1 MRGFLHCSRVH
12 YAVINASS
20 KRDSLEPVVIAYR
33 SENCLRE
40 FIAASSFV
48 GLGFASHKEAMENLK
63 NYASDAASSKQKSRI
78 TAMFHPPHENS
89 DLPSG
94 HGSVKHRRVPQS
106 ILQFALAAV
115 IAFFY
120 SKNIVSV
127 MIRMALGASF

>member
-1 MRGFLHCSRVH
+1 MRSLLHCSRVH

-20 KRDSLEPVVIAYR
+20 KEDSPEPVVIAYR

-48 GLGFASHKEAMENLK
+48 RLGFASHKEAIANLK
-63 NYASDAASSKQKSRI
+63 HIASDAAPSKQKPRI
-78 TAMFHPPHENS
+78 TAMFHPTHENGA
-89 DLPSG
+89 LPGG
-94 HGSVKHRRVPQS
+94 HGVMKHRRIPQS
-106 ILQFALAAV
+106 ILQSALAAV

-120 SKNIVSV
+120 SKNIVSA